1 MKIELTHSR
10 TLLTTDDGVVHV
22 PFTLY
27 LNNRYDNPHTIV
39 AAARGLRAFSRFVD
53 AFDID
58 IASRALDARC
68 LSENEKK
75 ALYQLMFYPIEQIEA
90 MSDQAVRLIASAQK
104 NQDHSRI
111 KGAVEPNTA
120 VKHLIQIAEF
130 LVWYHEK
137 VLEPRMPLASPVTE
151 ALRRA
156 YESCAKELKVA
167 VAGTK
172 SLHPHMIRS
181 VPTRRFLEIYEA
193 LYSRAEEILRTESG
207 QPGSNLKRD
216 RAMILL
222 AAEGIRPGA
231 IGNIALAN
239 FKWPGGKERG
249 HIVLKDNTSRRSKQ
263 LSASTP
269 TQKGARSRQNY
280 NSEGIISIW
289 PTTAQAIREYID
301 GERQE
306 ITSRTMR
313 NKSEGFLFLAEHG
326 GAIGDRSTI
335 STVFKRAGVG
345 LQQIGLLAK
354 AENDPYLDSEEYNF
368 SAYLLRHSAAT
379 LFYSSKAQESQGEV
393 VEDLMKLRFGW
404 SQMSGMPRVYAQRAM
419 SDAAS
424 LTVDDFVESLL
435 ADAEVI
441 KKTTNGIS

>member
-1 MKIELTHSR
+1 MKIKYAHSC

-27 LNNRYDNPHTIV
+27 LNSRYNNPHTII
-39 AAARGLRAFSRFVD
+39 AAARGLRVLSRFVD

-58 IASRALDARC
+58 IASRALEAHC
-68 LSENEKK
+68 LTEGEKRT
-75 ALYQLMFYPIEQIEA
+75 LYQLVFYPIEQIEA
-90 MSDQAVRLIASAQK
+90 MPDRAVRMIASAQK
-104 NQDHSRI
+104 NQDPSRI

-120 VKHLIQIAEF
+120 AKQLLQIADF
-130 LVWYHEK
+130 LLWYHEK

-156 YESCAKELKVA
+156 YESCAKELKQA

-172 SLHPHMIRS
+172 SLHSHKIRS
-181 VPTRRFLEIYEA
+181 VPIRRFLEIYEA
-193 LYSRAEEILRTESG
+193 LYSKAEHVLQTEGG

-231 IGNIALAN
+231 IGNIALAD

-249 HIVLKDNTSRRSKQ
+249 HVAIKDNTSRRSKR
-263 LSASTP
+263 LSTATP
-269 TQKGARSRQNY
+269 TQKGTRSRQNY
-280 NSEGIISIW
+280 SSEGTISIW
-289 PTTAQAIREYID
+289 PTTAQAIRDYID

-306 ITSRTMR
+306 VTGRTLR

-326 GAIGDRSTI
+326 GPIGDRSTI
-335 STVFKRAGVG
+335 STVFKRSGIG
-345 LQQIGLLAK
+345 LQRLGLLAK
-354 AENDPYLDSEEYNF
+354 DENDPYLEGEEYNF

-379 LFYSSKAQESQGEV
+379 LFYSSKAPQLRGEV

-404 SQMSGMPRVYAQRAM
+404 SQASGMPRVYAQRAM

-435 ADAEVI
+435 ADALIAKNATKREA
-441 KKTTNGIS
+441 